1 MAELGDALALGA
13 SGAIRGG
20 STPLP
25 PTEIINIC
33 EGNSVEECVL
43 AKHVVAGSSPVPRSS
58 ILELLV

>member
-25 PTEIINIC
+25 PTKTN
-33 EGNSVEECVL
+33 
-43 AKHVVAGSSPVPRSS
+43 
-58 ILELLV
+58 